1 MAISHVSDN
10 IVVGEQDDFST
21 VAADF
26 NEIAGYVESFSYN
39 EVENLDKFAS
49 VGSGA
54 KYSNIEEQ
62 LYYVEGTLTTKA
74 TKSSLGFMIKAVL
87 GNYEV
92 TDGKYSAE
100 VDTGSKSY
108 WTIKAQHN
116 DTQVAVITGVVF
128 TNFQFEVSV
137 DGYLVLTADYIAQKC
152 DIETEV
158 IDGTVPE
165 DDVYVWLDCKGQ
177 VGSDNF
183 VANTFSISGD
193 WNVDATEG
201 RGIQT
206 AGTGERRLLK
216 DVIRHRCN
224 VSGSVDYRVN
234 GDLDVF
240 GYADNVTAQDVVLTA
255 SRGADNEHT
264 FTLEKCK
271 LDNKEQEVNNEDS
284 IKEGSFDIE
293 GLNIKITGDVENE

>member
-10 IVVGEQDDFST
+10 IVVGEQNDFPT
-21 VAADF
+21 KAETFDEVV
-26 NEIAGYVESFSYN
+26 GYVESFSYN

-74 TKSSLGFMIKAVL
+74 TKSSLPFMLKAVL
-87 GNYEV
+87 GNYSV
-92 TDGKYSAE
+92 DNGTYTAE
-100 VDTGSKSY
+100 IDKGNKSY
-108 WTIKAQHN
+108 WTVKAQHN

-137 DGYLVLTADYIAQKC
+137 DGYLVLTADYIGQKC
-152 DIETEV
+152 SIETES

-165 DDVYVWLDCKGQ
+165 DDVYVWLDCNGK
-177 VGSDNF
+177 VGSDEF
-183 VANTFSISGD
+183 VANTFSVSGD

-206 AGTGERRLLK
+206 ASDGERRLLK

-234 GDLDVF
+234 GDLNIF
-240 GYADNVTAQDVVLTA
+240 GYSDNITSQDVVLTA
-255 SRGADNEHT
+255 SRGSENTHT
-264 FTLEKCK
+264 FTLENCK
-271 LDNKEQEVNNEDS
+271 LDNKEQDVNNEDS

-293 GLNIKITGDVENE
+293 GINIIVEGDTNE